1 MGIRIEPA
9 HGTIKDMQDQEP
21 QTQDWQQPAQSTAHG
36 AYQPIQDTTQATNTV
51 PSSQTLPSS
60 AGPAAVSE
68 VSPAPISS
76 AEPSAAPEALATA
89 PVSLPETQT
98 ASQPTTPEVSAASP
112 SSPESSEPAAT
123 AVAQQA
129 AESPA
134 QELPDQ
140 SDATDDMTTDDLP
153 DDEILIRWQALEYM
167 QHQHEPIW
175 YVGFG
180 ATVLI
185 LIAVAIFVFKSPTFA
200 VLVPVMAVALALY
213 VRRPPATID
222 YTVSRKG
229 IHVNDRLCT
238 FDQFKSFSVVRQETT
253 NHVVLIPRKRF
264 QLGQNIYFP
273 TEIGEKLVD
282 MLAARLPMKEASPDI
297 IDKLLA
303 KLRL

>member
-1 MGIRIEPA
+1 
-9 HGTIKDMQDQEP
+9 MQDQES

-51 PSSQTLPSS
+51 PSPQTLPSS

-76 AEPSAAPEALATA
+76 AEPSVIPEALMTTT

-123 AVAQQA
+123 TVAQQA
-129 AESPA
+129 AELPA
-134 QELPDQ
+134 QESPDQ
-140 SDATDDMTTDDLP
+140 HDTTDDMTTDDLP

-229 IHVNDRLCT
+229 IHVNDRLYT

>member
-1 MGIRIEPA
+1 
-9 HGTIKDMQDQEP
+9 MQDQEP

-36 AYQPIQDTTQATNTV
+36 AYQPIQDTTQEVTNTV
-51 PSSQTLPSS
+51 PSPQTLSSS

-68 VSPAPISS
+68 VSPAPIPS
-76 AEPSAAPEALATA
+76 AESPAAPEALATT

-112 SSPESSEPAAT
+112 SSPEFSDPTAR

-129 AESPA
+129 TESLAQESPD
-134 QELPDQ
+134 QPD
-140 SDATDDMTTDDLP
+140 TTNDMTADDLP

-175 YVGFG
+175 YIGFG

-229 IHVNDRLCT
+229 IHVNDRLYT

-282 MLAARLPMKEASPDI
+282 MLAARLPMKETSPDI

>member
-1 MGIRIEPA
+1 
-9 HGTIKDMQDQEP
+9 MQDQEP

-36 AYQPIQDTTQATNTV
+36 AYQPIQDTTQEVTNTV
-51 PSSQTLPSS
+51 PSPQTLSSS

-68 VSPAPISS
+68 VSPAPIPS
-76 AEPSAAPEALATA
+76 AESPAAPEALATTPA
-89 PVSLPETQT
+89 SLPETQT
-98 ASQPTTPEVSAASP
+98 ASQPTAPEVSAASP
-112 SSPESSEPAAT
+112 SSPDFSAPAAR

-129 AESPA
+129 TESLAQESPD
-134 QELPDQ
+134 QPD
-140 SDATDDMTTDDLP
+140 TTNDMTADDLP

-175 YVGFG
+175 YIGFG

-229 IHVNDRLCT
+229 IHVNDRLYT

>member
-1 MGIRIEPA
+1 
-9 HGTIKDMQDQEP
+9 MQDQEP

-36 AYQPIQDTTQATNTV
+36 AYQPIQDMAQVTNTV
-51 PSSQTLPSS
+51 PSPQTLPSS

-68 VSPAPISS
+68 VSSAPIPS
-76 AEPSAAPEALATA
+76 AEPSAIPEALTTT

-112 SSPESSEPAAT
+112 SSPEFSDSTAT

-129 AESPA
+129 TESPA
-134 QELPDQ
+134 QESPDQ
-140 SDATDDMTTDDLP
+140 PDTTDDMTADGLP

-175 YVGFG
+175 YIGFG

-229 IHVNDRLCT
+229 IHVNDRLYT

-282 MLAARLPMKEASPDI
+282 MLAARLPMKETSPDI

>member
-1 MGIRIEPA
+1 
-9 HGTIKDMQDQEP
+9 MQDQEP

-68 VSPAPISS
+68 VSSASIPS
-76 AEPSAAPEALATA
+76 AEPSAIPEALTTT

-98 ASQPTTPEVSAASP
+98 ASQSTTPEVSAASP
-112 SSPESSEPAAT
+112 SSPEFSDPTAT

-129 AESPA
+129 TESPA
-134 QELPDQ
+134 QESPDQ
-140 SDATDDMTTDDLP
+140 PDTTDDMTADGLP

-175 YVGFG
+175 YIGFG

-229 IHVNDRLCT
+229 IHVNDRLYT

-282 MLAARLPMKEASPDI
+282 MLAARLPMKETSPDI

>member
-1 MGIRIEPA
+1 
-9 HGTIKDMQDQEP
+9 MQDQEP

-51 PSSQTLPSS
+51 PSPQTLLSS
-60 AGPAAVSE
+60 TGPAAVSE
-68 VSPAPISS
+68 VPPAPIPS
-76 AEPSAAPEALATA
+76 AEPPAAPEALATA
-89 PVSLPETQT
+89 PASLPETQT

-123 AVAQQA
+123 TVAQQA
-129 AESPA
+129 AELPA
-134 QELPDQ
+134 QESPDQ
-140 SDATDDMTTDDLP
+140 HDTTDDMTTDDLP

>member
-1 MGIRIEPA
+1 
-9 HGTIKDMQDQEP
+9 MQDQES

-36 AYQPIQDTTQATNTV
+36 AYQPIQDMAQVINTV
-51 PSSQTLPSS
+51 PSPQTLPPS

-68 VSPAPISS
+68 VSSAPIPS
-76 AEPSAAPEALATA
+76 AEPSAIPEALTTT

-112 SSPESSEPAAT
+112 SSPEFSDPTAT

-129 AESPA
+129 TESPA
-134 QELPDQ
+134 QESPDQ
-140 SDATDDMTTDDLP
+140 PDTTDDMTADGLP

-175 YVGFG
+175 YIGFG

-229 IHVNDRLCT
+229 IHVNDRLYT

-282 MLAARLPMKEASPDI
+282 MLAARLPMKEISPDI

>member
-1 MGIRIEPA
+1 
-9 HGTIKDMQDQEP
+9 MQDQEP
-21 QTQDWQQPAQSTAHG
+21 QTQDWQQPARSTAHG

-51 PSSQTLPSS
+51 PSPQTLLSS
-60 AGPAAVSE
+60 TGPAAVSE
-68 VSPAPISS
+68 VSSASIPS
-76 AEPSAAPEALATA
+76 AEPSAIPEALTTT

-112 SSPESSEPAAT
+112 SSPEFSDPTAT

-134 QELPDQ
+134 QESPDQ
-140 SDATDDMTTDDLP
+140 PDTTDDMTADGLP

-175 YVGFG
+175 YIGFG

-229 IHVNDRLCT
+229 IHVNDRLYT

-282 MLAARLPMKEASPDI
+282 MLAARLPMKETSPDI

>member
-1 MGIRIEPA
+1 
-9 HGTIKDMQDQEP
+9 MQDQEP

-36 AYQPIQDTTQATNTV
+36 AYQPIQDMAQVTNTV
-51 PSSQTLPSS
+51 PSPQTLPSS

-68 VSPAPISS
+68 VFSAPIPS
-76 AEPSAAPEALATA
+76 AEPSAIPEALTTA
-89 PVSLPETQT
+89 PVSLPETRT

-112 SSPESSEPAAT
+112 SSPEFSDPTAT

-129 AESPA
+129 TESPA

-180 ATVLI
+180 AAVLI

-229 IHVNDRLCT
+229 IHVNDRLYT

>member
-1 MGIRIEPA
+1 
-9 HGTIKDMQDQEP
+9 MQDQEP

-36 AYQPIQDTTQATNTV
+36 AYQPIQATTQATNTV
-51 PSSQTLPSS
+51 PSPQTLSS
-60 AGPAAVSE
+60 FAGPAAVSE
-68 VSPAPISS
+68 VSPAPIPS
-76 AEPSAAPEALATA
+76 AESPAAPEEMPTVANTPL
-89 PVSLPETQT
+89 SETQT
-98 ASQPTTPEVSAASP
+98 ASQPIVPETSAASP
-112 SSPESSEPAAT
+112 SSPESSEPTAT

-129 AESPA
+129 TESPA
-134 QELPDQ
+134 QESPDQ
-140 SDATDDMTTDDLP
+140 PDTTDDMTADGLP

-175 YVGFG
+175 YIGFG

-229 IHVNDRLCT
+229 IHVNDRLYT

-264 QLGQNIYFP
+264 QLGQNIHFP

-282 MLAARLPMKEASPDI
+282 MLAARLPMKETSPDI

>member
-1 MGIRIEPA
+1 
-9 HGTIKDMQDQEP
+9 MQDQEP

-51 PSSQTLPSS
+51 PSPQTLPSS
-60 AGPAAVSE
+60 VGPAAVSE

-76 AEPSAAPEALATA
+76 AEPSVIPEALMTTT

-123 AVAQQA
+123 TVAQQA

-180 ATVLI
+180 AAVLI

-229 IHVNDRLCT
+229 IHVNDRLYT

-282 MLAARLPMKEASPDI
+282 MLAARLPMKETSPDI

>member
-1 MGIRIEPA
+1 
-9 HGTIKDMQDQEP
+9 MQDQEP

-51 PSSQTLPSS
+51 PSPQTLLSS
-60 AGPAAVSE
+60 TGPAAVSE
-68 VSPAPISS
+68 VPPAPIPS
-76 AEPSAAPEALATA
+76 AEPPAAPEALATA
-89 PVSLPETQT
+89 PASLPETQT

-112 SSPESSEPAAT
+112 FSPEFSDPAAR

-129 AESPA
+129 TESPA
-134 QELPDQ
+134 QESPDQ
-140 SDATDDMTTDDLP
+140 HDTTDDMTTDDLP

-175 YVGFG
+175 YIGFG

-229 IHVNDRLCT
+229 IHVNDRLYT

-282 MLAARLPMKEASPDI
+282 MLAARLPMKETSPDI

>member
-1 MGIRIEPA
+1 
-9 HGTIKDMQDQEP
+9 MQDQEP

-36 AYQPIQDTTQATNTV
+36 AYQPIQDTTQEVTNTV
-51 PSSQTLPSS
+51 PSPQTLSSS

-68 VSPAPISS
+68 VSPAPIPS
-76 AEPSAAPEALATA
+76 AESPAAPEALATTPA
-89 PVSLPETQT
+89 SLPETQT

-112 SSPESSEPAAT
+112 FSPEFSDPAAR

-129 AESPA
+129 TESLAQESPD
-134 QELPDQ
+134 QPD
-140 SDATDDMTTDDLP
+140 TTNDMTADDLP

-175 YVGFG
+175 YIGFG

-229 IHVNDRLCT
+229 IHVNDRLYT

>member
-1 MGIRIEPA
+1 
-9 HGTIKDMQDQEP
+9 MQDQEP

-36 AYQPIQDTTQATNTV
+36 AYQPIQDTTQEVTNTV
-51 PSSQTLPSS
+51 PSPQTLSSS

-68 VSPAPISS
+68 VSPAPIPS
-76 AEPSAAPEALATA
+76 AESPAAPEALATT

-98 ASQPTTPEVSAASP
+98 ASQPIVPETSAASP

-123 AVAQQA
+123 TVAQQA
-129 AESPA
+129 AELPA
-134 QELPDQ
+134 QESPDQ
-140 SDATDDMTTDDLP
+140 HDTTDDMTTDDLP

-229 IHVNDRLCT
+229 IHVNDRLYT

>member
-1 MGIRIEPA
+1 
-9 HGTIKDMQDQEP
+9 MQDQEP

-36 AYQPIQDTTQATNTV
+36 AYQPIQDMAQVINTV
-51 PSSQTLPSS
+51 PSPQTLPPS

-68 VSPAPISS
+68 VSSAPIPS
-76 AEPSAAPEALATA
+76 AEPSAIPEALTTT

-112 SSPESSEPAAT
+112 SSPEFSDPTAT

-129 AESPA
+129 TESPA
-134 QELPDQ
+134 QESPDQ
-140 SDATDDMTTDDLP
+140 PDTTDDMTADGLP

-175 YVGFG
+175 YIGFG

-229 IHVNDRLCT
+229 IHVNDRLYT

-282 MLAARLPMKEASPDI
+282 MLAARLPMKEISPDI

>member
-1 MGIRIEPA
+1 
-9 HGTIKDMQDQEP
+9 MQDQEP

-36 AYQPIQDTTQATNTV
+36 AYQPIQDMAQVTNTV
-51 PSSQTLPSS
+51 PSPQTLPSS

-68 VSPAPISS
+68 VSSAPIPS
-76 AEPSAAPEALATA
+76 AEPSAIPEALTTT

-112 SSPESSEPAAT
+112 SSPEFSDPTAT

-129 AESPA
+129 TESPA
-134 QELPDQ
+134 QESPDQ
-140 SDATDDMTTDDLP
+140 PDTTDDMTADGLP

-175 YVGFG
+175 YIGFG

-229 IHVNDRLCT
+229 VHVNDRLYT

-282 MLAARLPMKEASPDI
+282 MLAARLPMKEISPDI

>member
-1 MGIRIEPA
+1 
-9 HGTIKDMQDQEP
+9 MQDQEP

-36 AYQPIQDTTQATNTV
+36 AYQPIQDMAQVINTV
-51 PSSQTLPSS
+51 PSPQTLPPS

-68 VSPAPISS
+68 VSSAPIPS
-76 AEPSAAPEALATA
+76 AEPSAIPEALTTT

-112 SSPESSEPAAT
+112 SSPEFSDPTAT

-129 AESPA
+129 TESPA
-134 QELPDQ
+134 QESPDQ
-140 SDATDDMTTDDLP
+140 PDTTDDMTADGLP

-175 YVGFG
+175 YIGFG

-229 IHVNDRLCT
+229 IHVNDRLYT

-273 TEIGEKLVD
+273 TEIGERLVD
-282 MLAARLPMKEASPDI
+282 MLAARLPMKEISPDI

>member
-1 MGIRIEPA
+1 
-9 HGTIKDMQDQEP
+9 MQDQEP

-51 PSSQTLPSS
+51 PSPQTLPSS

-76 AEPSAAPEALATA
+76 AEPSVIPEALMTTT

-123 AVAQQA
+123 TVAQQA
-129 AESPA
+129 AELPA
-134 QELPDQ
+134 QESPDQ
-140 SDATDDMTTDDLP
+140 HDTTNDMTTDDLP

>member
-1 MGIRIEPA
+1 
-9 HGTIKDMQDQEP
+9 MQDQES

-36 AYQPIQDTTQATNTV
+36 AYQPIQDTTQAV
-51 PSSQTLPSS
+51 PP
-60 AGPAAVSE
+60 
-68 VSPAPISS
+68 
-76 AEPSAAPEALATA
+76 AEPTVASEALPVVTTSSIEFPAVQEEAPMAAAPETQLAPQFAPSEA
-89 PVSLPETQT
+89 PVT
-98 ASQPTTPEVSAASP
+98 
-112 SSPESSEPAAT
+112 SSSSSEPPDPAAT
-123 AVAQQA
+123 AVPQQT
-129 AESPA
+129 AESPT

-140 SDATDDMTTDDLP
+140 PDATDDMTADDLP
-153 DDEILIRWQALEYM
+153 DDEILVRWQALEYM

-180 ATVLI
+180 VVVLA

-222 YTVSRKG
+222 YIVSRKG
-229 IHVNDRLCT
+229 IYVNDRLYT
-238 FDQFKSFSVVRQETT
+238 FDQFKSFSVVKQETA

-273 TEIGEKLVD
+273 TEVGENLVD

-297 IDKLLA
+297 VDKLLA

>member
-1 MGIRIEPA
+1 
-9 HGTIKDMQDQEP
+9 MQDQEP

-36 AYQPIQDTTQATNTV
+36 AYQPIQDTTQATNTM
-51 PSSQTLPSS
+51 PSPQTLLSS
-60 AGPAAVSE
+60 TGPAAVSE
-68 VSPAPISS
+68 VPPAPIPS
-76 AEPSAAPEALATA
+76 AEPSAIPEALTTT

-112 SSPESSEPAAT
+112 SSPEFSDPTAR

-129 AESPA
+129 TESPA
-134 QELPDQ
+134 QESPDQ
-140 SDATDDMTTDDLP
+140 PDTTDDMTADGLP

-175 YVGFG
+175 YIGFG

-229 IHVNDRLCT
+229 IHVNDRLYT

-282 MLAARLPMKEASPDI
+282 MLAARLPMKEISPDI

>member
-1 MGIRIEPA
+1 
-9 HGTIKDMQDQEP
+9 MQDQEP

-36 AYQPIQDTTQATNTV
+36 AYQPIQDMTQATNTV
-51 PSSQTLPSS
+51 PSPQTLPSS

-76 AEPSAAPEALATA
+76 AEPSAIPEALMTTT

-123 AVAQQA
+123 TVAQQA
-129 AESPA
+129 AELPA
-134 QELPDQ
+134 QESPDQ
-140 SDATDDMTTDDLP
+140 HDTTDDMTTDDLP

-229 IHVNDRLCT
+229 IHVNDRLYT

>member
-1 MGIRIEPA
+1 
-9 HGTIKDMQDQEP
+9 MQDQEP

-36 AYQPIQDTTQATNTV
+36 AYQPIQDTTQEVTNTV
-51 PSSQTLPSS
+51 PSPQTLSSS

-68 VSPAPISS
+68 VSPAPIPS
-76 AEPSAAPEALATA
+76 AESPAAPEALATTPA
-89 PVSLPETQT
+89 SLPETQT
-98 ASQPTTPEVSAASP
+98 ASQPTAPEVSAASP
-112 SSPESSEPAAT
+112 SSPEFSDPAART
-123 AVAQQA
+123 VAQQA
-129 AESPA
+129 TESLAQESPD
-134 QELPDQ
+134 QPD
-140 SDATDDMTTDDLP
+140 TTNDMTADDLP

-229 IHVNDRLCT
+229 IHVNDRLYT

>member
-1 MGIRIEPA
+1 
-9 HGTIKDMQDQEP
+9 MQDQEP

-36 AYQPIQDTTQATNTV
+36 AYQPIQDTTQEVTNTV
-51 PSSQTLPSS
+51 PSPQTLSSS

-68 VSPAPISS
+68 VSPAPIPS
-76 AEPSAAPEALATA
+76 AESPAAPEALATTPA
-89 PVSLPETQT
+89 SLPETQT
-98 ASQPTTPEVSAASP
+98 ASQPTAPEVSAASP
-112 SSPESSEPAAT
+112 SSPEFSDPAAR

-129 AESPA
+129 TESPA
-134 QELPDQ
+134 QESPDQ
-140 SDATDDMTTDDLP
+140 PDTTNDMTADDLP

>member
-1 MGIRIEPA
+1 
-9 HGTIKDMQDQEP
+9 MQDQEP

-36 AYQPIQDTTQATNTV
+36 AYQPIQDTTQEVTNTV
-51 PSSQTLPSS
+51 PSPQTLSSS

-68 VSPAPISS
+68 VSPAPIPS
-76 AEPSAAPEALATA
+76 AESPAAPEALATTPA
-89 PVSLPETQT
+89 SLPETQT
-98 ASQPTTPEVSAASP
+98 ASQPTAPEVSAASP
-112 SSPESSEPAAT
+112 SSPEFSDPAAR

-129 AESPA
+129 TESPA
-134 QELPDQ
+134 QESPDQ
-140 SDATDDMTTDDLP
+140 HDTTDDMTTDDLP

-229 IHVNDRLCT
+229 IHVNDRLYT

>member
-1 MGIRIEPA
+1 
-9 HGTIKDMQDQEP
+9 MQDQEP

-36 AYQPIQDTTQATNTV
+36 AYQPIQDMAQVTNTV
-51 PSSQTLPSS
+51 PSPQTLPSS

-68 VSPAPISS
+68 VSSAPIPS
-76 AEPSAAPEALATA
+76 AEPSAIPEAPTTT

-112 SSPESSEPAAT
+112 SSPEFSDPTAT

-129 AESPA
+129 TESPA
-134 QELPDQ
+134 QESPDQ
-140 SDATDDMTTDDLP
+140 PDTTDDMTADGLP

-175 YVGFG
+175 YIGFG
-180 ATVLI
+180 ATVLV

-229 IHVNDRLCT
+229 IHVNDRLYT

-282 MLAARLPMKEASPDI
+282 MLAARLPMKEISPDI

>member
-1 MGIRIEPA
+1 
-9 HGTIKDMQDQEP
+9 MQDQES

-36 AYQPIQDTTQATNTV
+36 AYQPIQDTTQAV
-51 PSSQTLPSS
+51 PP
-60 AGPAAVSE
+60 
-68 VSPAPISS
+68 
-76 AEPSAAPEALATA
+76 AEPTVASEASPVVTTSSIEFPAVQEEAPMAAAPETQLAPSEA
-89 PVSLPETQT
+89 PVT
-98 ASQPTTPEVSAASP
+98 
-112 SSPESSEPAAT
+112 SSSSSEPPDPAAT
-123 AVAQQA
+123 AVPQQT
-129 AESPA
+129 AESPT

-140 SDATDDMTTDDLP
+140 PDATDDMTADDLP
-153 DDEILIRWQALEYM
+153 DDEILVRWQALEYM

-180 ATVLI
+180 VVVLA

-222 YTVSRKG
+222 YIVSRKG
-229 IHVNDRLCT
+229 IYVNDRLYT
-238 FDQFKSFSVVRQETT
+238 FDQFKSFSVVKQETA

-273 TEIGEKLVD
+273 TEVGENLVD

-297 IDKLLA
+297 VDKLLA

>member
-1 MGIRIEPA
+1 
-9 HGTIKDMQDQEP
+9 MQDQEP

-36 AYQPIQDTTQATNTV
+36 AYQPIQDTTQEVTNTV
-51 PSSQTLPSS
+51 PSPQTLSSS

-68 VSPAPISS
+68 VSPAPIPS
-76 AEPSAAPEALATA
+76 AESPAAPEALATTPA
-89 PVSLPETQT
+89 SLPETQT
-98 ASQPTTPEVSAASP
+98 ASQPTAPEVSAASP
-112 SSPESSEPAAT
+112 SSPEFSDPAAR

-129 AESPA
+129 TESLAQESPD
-134 QELPDQ
+134 QPD
-140 SDATDDMTTDDLP
+140 TTNDMTADDLP

-229 IHVNDRLCT
+229 IHVNDRLYT

>member
-1 MGIRIEPA
+1 
-9 HGTIKDMQDQEP
+9 MQDQEP

-36 AYQPIQDTTQATNTV
+36 AYQPIQDTTQEVTNTV
-51 PSSQTLPSS
+51 PSPQTLSSS

-68 VSPAPISS
+68 VSPAPIPS
-76 AEPSAAPEALATA
+76 AESPAAPEALATTPA
-89 PVSLPETQT
+89 SLPETQT
-98 ASQPTTPEVSAASP
+98 ASQPTAPEVSAASP
-112 SSPESSEPAAT
+112 SSPEFSDPAAR

-129 AESPA
+129 TESPA
-134 QELPDQ
+134 QESPDQ
-140 SDATDDMTTDDLP
+140 PDTTNDMTADDLP

-185 LIAVAIFVFKSPTFA
+185 LSAVAIFVFKSPTFA

>member
-1 MGIRIEPA
+1 LQR
-9 HGTIKDMQDQEP
+9 KLQ
-21 QTQDWQQPAQSTAHG
+21 W
-36 AYQPIQDTTQATNTV
+36 
-51 PSSQTLPSS
+51 
-60 AGPAAVSE
+60 AA
-68 VSPAPISS
+68 API
-76 AEPSAAPEALATA
+76 
-89 PVSLPETQT
+89 LPETN
-98 ASQPTTPEVSAASP
+98 EL
-112 SSPESSEPAAT
+112 
-123 AVAQQA
+123 
-129 AESPA
+129 

-140 SDATDDMTTDDLP
+140 PDATDDTTADDLP
-153 DDEILIRWQALEYM
+153 DDEILVRWQALEYM

-180 ATVLI
+180 VVVLA

-222 YTVSRKG
+222 YIVSRKG
-229 IHVNDRLCT
+229 IYVNDRLYT
-238 FDQFKSFSVVRQETT
+238 FDQFKSFSVVKQETA

-273 TEIGEKLVD
+273 TEVGENLVD

-297 IDKLLA
+297 VDKLLA

>member
-1 MGIRIEPA
+1 
-9 HGTIKDMQDQEP
+9 MQDQEP

-36 AYQPIQDTTQATNTV
+36 AYQPIQNTTQEVTNTV
-51 PSSQTLPSS
+51 PSPQTLSSS

-68 VSPAPISS
+68 VSPAPIPS
-76 AEPSAAPEALATA
+76 AESPAAPEALATTPA
-89 PVSLPETQT
+89 SLPETQT
-98 ASQPTTPEVSAASP
+98 ASQPTAPEVSAASP
-112 SSPESSEPAAT
+112 SSPEFSDPAAR

-129 AESPA
+129 TESLAQESPD
-134 QELPDQ
+134 QPD
-140 SDATDDMTTDDLP
+140 TTNDMTADDLP

-229 IHVNDRLCT
+229 IHVNDRLYT

>member
-1 MGIRIEPA
+1 
-9 HGTIKDMQDQEP
+9 MQDQEP

-51 PSSQTLPSS
+51 PSPQTLLSS
-60 AGPAAVSE
+60 TGPAAVSE
-68 VSPAPISS
+68 VPPAPIPS
-76 AEPSAAPEALATA
+76 AEPPAAPEALATA
-89 PVSLPETQT
+89 PASLPETQT

-112 SSPESSEPAAT
+112 FSPEFSDPAAR

-129 AESPA
+129 TESLAQESPD
-134 QELPDQ
+134 QPD
-140 SDATDDMTTDDLP
+140 TTNDMTADDLP

-229 IHVNDRLCT
+229 IHVNDRLYT

>member
-1 MGIRIEPA
+1 
-9 HGTIKDMQDQEP
+9 MQDQEP

-51 PSSQTLPSS
+51 PSPQTLLSS
-60 AGPAAVSE
+60 TGPAAVSE
-68 VSPAPISS
+68 VPPAPIPS
-76 AEPSAAPEALATA
+76 AEPPAAPEALTTT

-112 SSPESSEPAAT
+112 SSPEFSDPTAT

-129 AESPA
+129 TKSPA
-134 QELPDQ
+134 QESPDQ
-140 SDATDDMTTDDLP
+140 PDTTDGMTADGLP

-175 YVGFG
+175 YIGFG

-229 IHVNDRLCT
+229 IHVNDRLYT

-282 MLAARLPMKEASPDI
+282 MLAARLPMKETSPDI

>member
-1 MGIRIEPA
+1 M
-9 HGTIKDMQDQEP
+9 
-21 QTQDWQQPAQSTAHG
+21 
-36 AYQPIQDTTQATNTV
+36 TTT
-51 PSSQTLPSS
+51 
-60 AGPAAVSE
+60 
-68 VSPAPISS
+68 
-76 AEPSAAPEALATA
+76 

-123 AVAQQA
+123 TVAQQA
-129 AESPA
+129 AELPA
-134 QELPDQ
+134 QESPDQ
-140 SDATDDMTTDDLP
+140 HDTTDDMTTDDLP

-229 IHVNDRLCT
+229 IHVNDRLYT

>member
-1 MGIRIEPA
+1 
-9 HGTIKDMQDQEP
+9 MQDQEP

-68 VSPAPISS
+68 VSPAPIPS
-76 AEPSAAPEALATA
+76 AESPAAPEEMPTVANTPL
-89 PVSLPETQT
+89 SETQT
-98 ASQPTTPEVSAASP
+98 ASQPIISEASAASL
-112 SSPESSEPAAT
+112 SSPEYSEPAAR

-129 AESPA
+129 TESPA
-134 QELPDQ
+134 QESPDQ
-140 SDATDDMTTDDLP
+140 PDTTDDMTADGLP

-175 YVGFG
+175 YIGFG

-229 IHVNDRLCT
+229 IHVNDRLYT

-282 MLAARLPMKEASPDI
+282 MLAARLPMKETSPDI